1 MRSLLNIVLLAS
13 ALAATA
19 CNLTNTSHCGNRD
32 GDLTCAAQ
40 DPATP
45 YCSICVADNNGCL
58 AEVPEDKCLGP
69 NASQSGTSA
78 APSTGDASSTT
89 TVTPTSTSGTGSN
102 SGSSSSGD
110 PTTTTSTT
118 TTTTDPTTTTGP
130 TTDTSTGD
138 TTTTTSTTT
147 STDSSS
153 DTTLTTLTT
162 LSTTDESTSSS
173 TTEDTTTGGGPMCG
187 NNIKEGQE
195 ECDGTDVG
203 NTCSTYNPLWGGGKL
218 KCKADCQT
226 FDETGCCIKTGGKCS
241 DQPSNKCCSGKACP
255 ILGLGTCPA

>member
-1 MRSLLNIVLLAS
+1 MRSLLNIVLLAA
-13 ALAATA
+13 ALAVTA

-32 GDLTCAAQ
+32 GDLTCVAQ

-45 YCSICVADNNGCL
+45 HCSVCVADNNGCL
-58 AEVPEDKCLGP
+58 AEAPEDKCLGP

-78 APSTGDASSTT
+78 APSTGDASSSST
-89 TVTPTSTSGTGSN
+89 TVTPTSTSGTASGSA
-102 SGSSSSGD
+102 SSSSGE
-110 PTTTTSTT
+110 PTTTTTTT
-118 TTTTDPTTTTGP
+118 TTTTDPTTTTGS

-138 TTTTTSTTT
+138 TTTTGTTT
-147 STDSSS
+147 TTESS

-173 TTEDTTTGGGPMCG
+173 TTDDTTTGGGGPMCG

-203 NTCSTYNPLWGGGKL
+203 TCSGYNPLWGGGKL

-241 DQPSNKCCSGKACP
+241 DQANNKCCSGKACP
-255 ILGLGTCPA
+255 ILGLGTCPG